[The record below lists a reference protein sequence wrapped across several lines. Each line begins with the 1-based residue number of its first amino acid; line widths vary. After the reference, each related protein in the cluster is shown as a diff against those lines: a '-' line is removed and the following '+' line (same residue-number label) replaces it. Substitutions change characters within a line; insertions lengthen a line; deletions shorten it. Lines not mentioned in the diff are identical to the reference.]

1 MKKLEEFC
9 ENGDLREF
17 LVLLEGIQTMQD
29 LVESTKS
36 FMQKMR
42 NGDLEN
48 FPNGMY
54 WVTSLCGFGFNKVD
68 FGWGK
73 PTGTSHAV
81 RSANAKAIVLM
92 DTVDDDGIE
101 AMVFLKK

>member
-1 MKKLEEFC
+1 
-9 ENGDLREF
+9 
-17 LVLLEGIQTMQD
+17 
-29 LVESTKS
+29 
-36 FMQKMR
+36 MR

-101 AMVFLKK
+101 AMFAWNNLSPSKMFAWIWNFED